1 MSPIFPQLLS
11 AGRLYSASE
20 LSFLLDALKLLQE
33 KYQRTIFEDG
43 SELWINVE
51 DAAGML
57 PQSQALPLLTELPI
71 WQRSVRGELSLLSE
85 VTLGNQR
92 VTLAQLIGEK
102 TAELTEPRALSLRS
116 AQAISIS
123 ACQEFLSILRVFATK
138 PTPQALCPFWRER
151 ADKITPESLYED
163 GASTASIDL
172 LSAVALQGYARNPE
186 SLECLGRLL
195 RTQIKDSQHPD
206 HGAIFIDLDDD
217 YPGAGRATTLTNSM
231 LLDVLAAD
239 ASYLDLA
246 ESMEHGGFS
255 IDDCLAFIL
264 RHQKPRGDWD
274 LYASIPKEYY
284 EPFVNINVSKSCQAC
299 FQLANAATKER
310 IQAAIG
316 QYLAYV
322 SRFID
327 PETGACPPDPAATH
341 TDAEVYT
348 GLQIGLSLLYFAQLV
363 PQRQELAK
371 LGSLALNHACQH
383 WTVPSSLASGQ
394 DKVSVRVPDAAG
406 KASVNVINWEQPGV
420 AKFVFYLLE
429 AKERL
434 GIDLPNRVEE
444 KLARAVPLIYS
455 AASAGLWMDFLMQDK
470 IQISNSAVCARALS
484 YYVKYRSG

>member
-1 MSPIFPQLLS
+1 MKPIFPQLLS
-11 AGRLYSASE
+11 ADRCYNASE
-20 LSFLLDALKLLQE
+20 LGFLLTAVELLISGHQDN
-33 KYQRTIFEDG
+33 IFE
-43 SELWINVE
+43 SSAELWITVE
-51 DAAGML
+51 DKAGML

-71 WQRSVRGELSLLSE
+71 WQRGARGELSLLGE

-92 VTLAQLIGEK
+92 VTLAQLIGAK
-102 TAELTEPRALSLRS
+102 TEARTEPRALSLRS

-123 ACQEFLSILRVFATK
+123 ASQEFLSILQVFATK

-151 ADKITPESLYED
+151 ANKIMPEPLYDD
-163 GASTASIDL
+163 GATTASIDL
-172 LSAVALQGYARNPE
+172 LSAVAFQGHASKPE

-195 RTQIKDSQHPD
+195 STQIKDHQHPD
-206 HGAIFIDLDDD
+206 YGAIFIDLDDD
-217 YPGAGRATTLTNSM
+217 YPGAGRATTLTNAM

-246 ESMEHGGFS
+246 ESMERGGFS

-284 EPFVNINVSKSCQAC
+284 EPFVNVNVSKACQAC

-310 IQAAIG
+310 IQAAVA
-316 QYLAYV
+316 QYFSYV

-348 GLQIGLSLLYFAQLV
+348 GLQIGLSLLYFAQLA

-434 GIDLPNRVEE
+434 GIDLPNGVEE

>member
-1 MSPIFPQLLS
+1 MNPIFPQLLS
-11 AGRLYSASE
+11 TDRCYNASE
-20 LSFLLDALKLLQE
+20 LGFLITAVELLISGHQDN
-33 KYQRTIFEDG
+33 IFE
-43 SELWINVE
+43 SSAELWITVE
-51 DAAGML
+51 DKAGML

-71 WQRSVRGELSLLSE
+71 WHNGARGELSLLGE

-92 VTLAQLIGEK
+92 VTLAQLIGAK
-102 TAELTEPRALSLRS
+102 TESRTEPRALSLRS

-123 ACQEFLSILRVFATK
+123 ASQEFLSILQVFATK
-138 PTPQALCPFWRER
+138 PTPQAMCPFWRER
-151 ADKITPESLYED
+151 ADKITPEPSYDD

-172 LSAVALQGYARNPE
+172 LSAVAIQGYASTSE
-186 SLECLGRLL
+186 SLECLRRLL
-195 RTQIKDSQHPD
+195 STQIKDSQHPD
-206 HGAIFIDLDDD
+206 YGAIFIDPDDD

-363 PQRQELAK
+363 RQRQELAK
-371 LGSLALNHACQH
+371 LGSLALNHACQN

-394 DKVSVRVPDAAG
+394 DKVSVRVPDAEG

-434 GIDLPNRVEE
+434 EIDLPNGVAD

-455 AASAGLWMDFLMQDK
+455 AASAGLWTDFLMPDK